1 MAVVDTHSAELQN
14 IEADPVVANSV
25 LHTHGRLRIK
35 SATVA
40 IAAGDDDGTTLRF
53 FRVKSSDSIK
63 SLQLMHDTVTGSS
76 DWDCGLYTID
86 SGAVVDSNLYAE
98 AFTIAV
104 AVPEIPH
111 ALVSSPYLELRF
123 GVAASNINE
132 INNQVFEDLGL
143 STDPQLEYDVVLLST
158 TVGSAAGDVT
168 LTMLYTAGD

>member
-1 MAVVDTHSAELQN
+1 MAVADTHSAELQN
-14 IEADPVVANSV
+14 VEASPPVANDVRHS
-25 LHTHGRLRIK
+25 HGRLRIK

-40 IAAGDDDGTTLRF
+40 IAAADDDGTTLRF

-76 DWDCGLYTID
+76 DWDCGLYTIN

-111 ALVSSPYLELRF
+111 ALVSSPYQELRY

-132 INNQVFEDLGL
+132 INNMVWEDLGL
-143 STDPQLEYDVVLLST
+143 SADPQLEYDVVLLST
-158 TVGSAAGDVT
+158 TVGSAAGDVS